1 VLRRNELR
9 AQLQTC
15 GTRVLELTAQENDQA
30 KQMRQMLEGRKMLE
44 GDMGRLWSEVHGS
57 QARFTGNMSIQN
69 MVRAVIGGYVRA
81 SVRASGVYMYDYI
94 FRDHMHV
101 FWIRCLT

>member
-1 VLRRNELR
+1 MLRRNELR

-69 MVRAVIGGYVRA
+69 MVCGVIGGYLHAAVHA
-81 SVRASGVYMYDYI
+81 CGIYLYNYI
-94 FRDHMHV
+94 LRDHMQV
-101 FWIRCLT
+101 FWI